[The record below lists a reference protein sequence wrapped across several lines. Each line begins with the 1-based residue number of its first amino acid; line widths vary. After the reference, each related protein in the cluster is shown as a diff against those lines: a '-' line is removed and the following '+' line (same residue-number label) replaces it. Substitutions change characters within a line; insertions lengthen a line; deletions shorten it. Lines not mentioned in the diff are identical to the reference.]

1 VSSKQAKMLLAL
13 LERHKNSWIDSRLI
27 MDELGHDERF
37 GAFIAELRNAG
48 HVIDHRQNS
57 DPKRKSWQYKL
68 VVVDKST
75 IKGGWICCRCGR
87 IEAKDSVKSNTLSER
102 HATSYCLSCKKKQVF
117 EFRS

>member
-1 VSSKQAKMLLAL
+1 MSSKNAKAILGILQRYPNTWVDA
-13 LERHKNSWIDSRLI
+13 KLI
-27 MDELGHDERF
+27 QGESPQGERF

-48 HVIDHRQNS
+48 HVIEHQQNP

-68 VVVDKST
+68 IVVDKNT
-75 IKGGWICCRCGR
+75 IRGGWICCRCGR

-102 HATSYCLSCKKKQVF
+102 HATTYCITCKKKQVF